1 MLDQLLALSTA
12 VNRLVEV
19 TVKPFLPENL
29 DERLR
34 NGVLLAFSMV
44 FGVIAA
50 GGASLNILADNSA
63 YGEVSSLVGLIVTGL
78 VVGAGSNVIA
88 AVFGILY
95 GWKETL
101 KPTNTPA

>member
-1 MLDQLLALSTA
+1 MLDELLALSTA

-19 TVKPFLPENL
+19 TVKPFLPETL
-29 DERLR
+29 EERLR
-34 NGVLLAFSMV
+34 NAILIAFSML

-50 GGASLNILADNSA
+50 AGAGLNLLVENPA
-63 YGEVSSLVGLIVTGL
+63 YGQVDPLIGTVVTGV

-95 GWKETL
+95 GWKENL
-101 KPTNTPA
+101 KPPQVAG